1 MTKEK
6 IDDKSMERVSQEEK
20 LRVSAELEMRITL
33 MSGPFDTSLSEI
45 TFLKF

>member
-1 MTKEK
+1 MTKERV
-6 IDDKSMERVSQEEK
+6 DEKSMERTSQEGK